1 MKAGLIPTKWF
12 IILTQARYTHRDT
25 ILFPRYPGTYVFQ
38 IK

>member
-25 ILFPRYPGTYVFQ
+25 VLFPRYPEPMCF
-38 IK
+38 K